1 MILTMTDEQTTA
13 GSGAVEV
20 GAEELGTEFGR
31 LMRLMDRTNTHS
43 VTKRRDGVDKAAF
56 VALFKLV
63 EDGPQRSRSLAEA
76 MLSDPSTASR
86 HVAHLVELG
95 LIERTADPGDGRAC
109 LLAATERGRQTAANI
124 LRRRTL
130 NIGILLAD
138 WPVED
143 RHRFTAL
150 LSRFTTDF
158 ERNRPHFLAMSDAIA
173 GSEGES

>member
-1 MILTMTDEQTTA
+1 MMDQRT
-13 GSGAVEV
+13 AVEE
-20 GAEELGTEFGR
+20 GAEELGIEFGR

-43 VTKRRDGVDKAAF
+43 VTRRRDGVDKAAF

-63 EDGPQRSRSLAEA
+63 EDGPQRSSALAEA
-76 MLSDPSTASR
+76 MLSDPSTVSR
-86 HVAHLVELG
+86 HVAHLVDLG

-109 LLAATERGRQTAANI
+109 LLAATERGRQTAENI
-124 LRRRTL
+124 VRRRTL
-130 NIGILLAD
+130 NISILLAD

-143 RHRFTAL
+143 RKQFTDLLARFTN
-150 LSRFTTDF
+150 DF